1 VLLLSAHSVNFGML
15 TSVFVNHKI
24 FWWGCFASFACC
36 TCMGPTAP
44 SLCCPWFTSL
54 ERGLIQYYL
63 RHHCCR
69 RLTAGPALTTAIQ
82 HASSV
87 FEFCDGH
94 FVIKLR
100 ARCAK
105 SIMLRLKTKT
115 QPILHKIALLSSDVE
130 GLAEAC
136 RRFLSDRSENHTFS
150 YRCNRSS

>member
-1 VLLLSAHSVNFGML
+1 MSL
-15 TSVFVNHKI
+15 
-24 FWWGCFASFACC
+24 ACC

-44 SLCCPWFTSL
+44 ALCCPWFTSL

-130 GLAEAC
+130 SLAEAC
-136 RRFLSDRSENHTFS
+136 RRFLSGQKTTHFHIDATVPAKVKRFS
-150 YRCNRSS
+150 PKCSTLLQYIQNMPDFAVPL